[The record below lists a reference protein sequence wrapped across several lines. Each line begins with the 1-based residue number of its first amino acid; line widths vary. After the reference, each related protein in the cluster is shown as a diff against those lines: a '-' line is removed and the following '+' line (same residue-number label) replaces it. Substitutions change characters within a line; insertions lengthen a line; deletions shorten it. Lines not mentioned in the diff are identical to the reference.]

1 MRAAPALSS
10 AMELVWAGASG
21 CRWLPVNIHQN
32 AVAAQLRA
40 RPVRRQRH
48 RPASNVQTTA
58 SGCQGP
64 PGRPLRTAAAALE
77 MCLPRCRLVPQRP
90 STEAMPAVRTGAS
103 GSLRRPGTSLMA
115 AMAALGKSWMDLSC
129 RTVEAT
135 LATAWAGASG
145 SRKTHGSTPPN
156 VVAARDEIDPWDQT
170 VAGQ

>member
-1 MRAAPALSS
+1 
-10 AMELVWAGASG
+10 
-21 CRWLPVNIHQN
+21 
-32 AVAAQLRA
+32 
-40 RPVRRQRH
+40 
-48 RPASNVQTTA
+48 
-58 SGCQGP
+58 
-64 PGRPLRTAAAALE
+64 
-77 MCLPRCRLVPQRP
+77 
-90 STEAMPAVRTGAS
+90 
-103 GSLRRPGTSLMA
+103 MA